1 MRINSIRTKVILPI
15 AFLALILAGLLVAI
29 ASITYIQDSAM
40 KRQTETFFEAVTVIL
55 NADRD
60 IYQARIALEN
70 LLSAA
75 GDSDSETNK
84 AEFLENAEQVKDRFK
99 KYLIYLKD
107 EEALLAK
114 HDSFSNFMPLYNE
127 WVNHSKTLIDTN
139 HSQGKMQSDLNK
151 SEPEFIKIREMM
163 DQAGEELRAYTNKQQ
178 QDKVGA
184 ERLGRYVEAISEI
197 LNADRDIY
205 QARLA
210 KQKIVNQHGDLA
222 QNQKIFEENA
232 AQVIRRFHSYRSYL
246 IDEPQLTQKYA
257 NFDQLYQQWYEQ
269 SKALIYSTPAKQVAL
284 IDNNLAKA
292 DKSFNE
298 LRNILDIAGEEAR
311 THARA
316 VKQDVQQSIQLFEK
330 IVFIVIIIAFIVALG
345 VGYYIPKKLTDNINN
360 ITLRIKEIAA
370 GDGDLTQRINTTS
383 HDELADLSN
392 EFDNFLSHLQTI
404 IKNIQQQSS
413 QLGAVTGD
421 LNDVSDTAM
430 EVTQKLANASESI
443 VSAGHEMDMANQ
455 QMAELAKNT
464 AQEADISSEQVKQG
478 VQAIDV
484 SSKAIEDLAN
494 DIKSALA
501 NSVELESSST
511 DITSVLEVIRN
522 IAEQTNLLALNAAIE
537 AARAG
542 EQGRGFA
549 VVADEVR
556 TLATR
561 TQQSTDEIDTMIQR
575 LNDNVKASSDS
586 IKNSQTNANTT
597 LTNFDSVITIFNSLT
612 HAFEKVQQMSAET
625 AQATQEQSHVANEIN
640 RNLVSLKEQSAQ
652 MKQISSQTTQQSKN
666 VSALYKQM
674 KSQVESFKV

>member
-70 LLSAA
+70 LLSAT
-75 GDSDSETNK
+75 GDSEKNK
-84 AEFLENAEQVKDRFK
+84 AEFLENAEQVKDRFN
-99 KYLIYLKD
+99 KYLTYLKD

>member
-15 AFLALILAGLLVAI
+15 AFLALILAGLLVSI
-29 ASITYIQDSAM
+29 ASITYIQDNAM

-75 GDSDSETNK
+75 GDSETNK

-184 ERLGRYVEAISEI
+184 ERLGRYVEAISEV

-612 HAFEKVQQMSAET
+612 HAFEKVQQMSTET

>member
-70 LLSAA
+70 LISAT
-75 GDSDSETNK
+75 GDSETNK
-84 AEFLENAEQVKDRFK
+84 AEFLENAEQVKDRFN

-127 WVNHSKTLIDTN
+127 WLNHSKTLIDTN

-151 SEPEFIKIREMM
+151 SEPEFIKIRKMM
-163 DQAGEELRAYTNKQQ
+163 DQAGEELRAYTNIQQ

-184 ERLGRYVEAISEI
+184 ERLGRYVEAISEV

-210 KQKIVNQHGDLA
+210 KQKIVNQHGDLV
-222 QNQKIFEENA
+222 QNQKTFEENA
-232 AQVIRRFHSYRSYL
+232 AQVIRRFNSYRSYL

-257 NFDQLYQQWYEQ
+257 NFDQLYQRWYEQ

-298 LRNILDIAGEEAR
+298 LRNILDVAGEEAR

-330 IVFIVIIIAFIVALG
+330 VVFIVIIIAFIVALG

-652 MKQISSQTTQQSKN
+652 MKQISTQTTQQSKN

>member
-29 ASITYIQDSAM
+29 ASITYIQDNAM

-70 LLSAA
+70 LLSAT
-75 GDSDSETNK
+75 GDSETNK
-84 AEFLENAEQVKDRFK
+84 TEFLENAEQVKDRFN

-114 HDSFSNFMPLYNE
+114 HDSFSSFMPLYNE

-163 DQAGEELRAYTNKQQ
+163 DQAGEELRAYTNEQQ

-184 ERLGRYVEAISEI
+184 ERLGRYVEAISEV

-210 KQKIVNQHGDLA
+210 KQKIVNQHGDLE
-222 QNQKIFEENA
+222 QNQKLFEENA
-232 AQVIRRFHSYRSYL
+232 AQVIRRFNSYRSYL

-284 IDNNLAKA
+284 IDNNLANA

-298 LRNILDIAGEEAR
+298 LRNILDVAGEEAR

-316 VKQDVQQSIQLFEK
+316 VKQDVQHSIQLFEK

-484 SSKAIEDLAN
+484 SGKAIEDLAN

-612 HAFEKVQQMSAET
+612 HAFEKVQQMSTET

-652 MKQISSQTTQQSKN
+652 MKQISTQTTQQSKN

>member
-29 ASITYIQDSAM
+29 ASITYIQDNAM

-70 LLSAA
+70 LLSAT
-75 GDSDSETNK
+75 GDSETNK
-84 AEFLENAEQVKDRFK
+84 AEFLENAEQVKDRFN

>member
-1 MRINSIRTKVILPI
+1 LPI

-70 LLSAA
+70 LLSAT
-75 GDSDSETNK
+75 GDSEKNK
-84 AEFLENAEQVKDRFK
+84 AEFLENAEQVKDRFN
-99 KYLIYLKD
+99 KYLTYLKD

-494 DIKSALA
+494 IKSALA

-625 AQATQEQSHVANEIN
+625 AQATHEQSHVANEIN

-666 VSALYKQM
+666 ISALYKQM

>member
-29 ASITYIQDSAM
+29 ASITYIQDNAM

-70 LLSAA
+70 LLSAT
-75 GDSDSETNK
+75 GDSEKNK

-210 KQKIVNQHGDLA
+210 KQKIVNQQGDLA

>member
-70 LLSAA
+70 LLSAT
-75 GDSDSETNK
+75 GDSEKNK

-625 AQATQEQSHVANEIN
+625 AQATHEQSHVANEIN

-666 VSALYKQM
+666 ISALYKQM

>member
-29 ASITYIQDSAM
+29 ASITYIQDNAM

-70 LLSAA
+70 LLSAT
-75 GDSDSETNK
+75 GDSETNK

>member
-29 ASITYIQDSAM
+29 ASITYIQDNAM

-70 LLSAA
+70 LLSAT
-75 GDSDSETNK
+75 GDSEKNK
-84 AEFLENAEQVKDRFK
+84 AEFLENAEQVKDRFN
-99 KYLIYLKD
+99 KYLTYLKD

-114 HDSFSNFMPLYNE
+114 HDSFSHFMPLYNE

>member
-70 LLSAA
+70 LLSAT
-75 GDSDSETNK
+75 GDSEKNK
-84 AEFLENAEQVKDRFK
+84 AEFLENAEQVKDRFN
-99 KYLIYLKD
+99 KYLTYLKD

-494 DIKSALA
+494 IKSALA

-625 AQATQEQSHVANEIN
+625 AQATHEQSHVANEIN

-666 VSALYKQM
+666 ISALYKQM

>member
-29 ASITYIQDSAM
+29 ASITYIQDNAM

-70 LLSAA
+70 LLSAT
-75 GDSDSETNK
+75 GDSETNK
-84 AEFLENAEQVKDRFK
+84 TEFLENAEQVKDRFN

-114 HDSFSNFMPLYNE
+114 HDSFSSFMPLYNE
-127 WVNHSKTLIDTN
+127 WVNHSKTLINTN

-163 DQAGEELRAYTNKQQ
+163 DQAGEELRAYTNEQQ

-184 ERLGRYVEAISEI
+184 ERLGRYVEAISEV

-210 KQKIVNQHGDLA
+210 KQKIVNQHGDLE
-222 QNQKIFEENA
+222 QNQKLFEENA
-232 AQVIRRFHSYRSYL
+232 AQVIRRFNSYRSYL

-298 LRNILDIAGEEAR
+298 LRNILDVAGEEAR

-316 VKQDVQQSIQLFEK
+316 VKQDVQHSIQLFEK

-484 SSKAIEDLAN
+484 SGKAIEDLAN

-612 HAFEKVQQMSAET
+612 HAFEKVQQMSTET

-652 MKQISSQTTQQSKN
+652 MKQISTQTTQQSKN

>member
-15 AFLALILAGLLVAI
+15 AFLAFILAGLLVAI
-29 ASITYIQDSAM
+29 ASITYIQDNAM

-70 LLSAA
+70 LLSAT
-75 GDSDSETNK
+75 GDSETNK
-84 AEFLENAEQVKDRFK
+84 TEFLENAEQVKDRFK

>member
-70 LLSAA
+70 LLSAT
-75 GDSDSETNK
+75 GDSEKNK

>member
-29 ASITYIQDSAM
+29 ASITYIQDNAM

-70 LLSAA
+70 LLSAT
-75 GDSDSETNK
+75 GDSEKNK

-652 MKQISSQTTQQSKN
+652 MKQISTQTTQQSKN

>member
-29 ASITYIQDSAM
+29 ASITYIQDNAM

-75 GDSDSETNK
+75 GDSETNK

-345 VGYYIPKKLTDNINN
+345 VGYYIPKKLTDNINS

>member
-15 AFLALILAGLLVAI
+15 AFLAFILAGLLVAI

-70 LLSAA
+70 LLSAT
-75 GDSDSETNK
+75 GDSEKNK

-652 MKQISSQTTQQSKN
+652 MKQISTQTTQQSKN

>member
-70 LLSAA
+70 LLSAT
-75 GDSDSETNK
+75 GDSETNK

-163 DQAGEELRAYTNKQQ
+163 DQAGEELRAYTNEQQ

-184 ERLGRYVEAISEI
+184 ERLGRYVEAISEV

-210 KQKIVNQHGDLA
+210 KQKIVNQHGDLE
-222 QNQKIFEENA
+222 QNQKLFEENA
-232 AQVIRRFHSYRSYL
+232 AQVIRRFNSYRSYL

-443 VSAGHEMDMANQ
+443 VSACHEMDMANQ
-455 QMAELAKNT
+455 QMADLAKNT

-484 SSKAIEDLAN
+484 SGKAIEDLAN
-494 DIKSALA
+494 DIESALA

-612 HAFEKVQQMSAET
+612 HAFEKVQQMSTET

-652 MKQISSQTTQQSKN
+652 MKQISTQTTQQSKN

>member
-29 ASITYIQDSAM
+29 ASITYIQDNAM

-75 GDSDSETNK
+75 GDSETNK

-430 EVTQKLANASESI
+430 EVTQKLANASESM

-586 IKNSQTNANTT
+586 IKNSQNNANTT

>member
-29 ASITYIQDSAM
+29 ASITYIQDNAM

-70 LLSAA
+70 LLSAT
-75 GDSDSETNK
+75 GDSETNK
-84 AEFLENAEQVKDRFK
+84 TEFLENAEQVKDRFN

-114 HDSFSNFMPLYNE
+114 HDSFSSFMPLYNE
-127 WVNHSKTLIDTN
+127 WVNHSKTLINTN

-163 DQAGEELRAYTNKQQ
+163 DQAGEELRAYTNEQQ

-184 ERLGRYVEAISEI
+184 ERLGRYVEAISEV

-210 KQKIVNQHGDLA
+210 KQKIVNQHGDLE
-222 QNQKIFEENA
+222 QNQKLFEENA
-232 AQVIRRFHSYRSYL
+232 AQVIRRFNSYRSYL

-284 IDNNLAKA
+284 IDNNLANA

-298 LRNILDIAGEEAR
+298 LRNILDVAGEEAR

-316 VKQDVQQSIQLFEK
+316 VKQDVQHSIQLFEK

-455 QMAELAKNT
+455 QMADLAKNT

-484 SSKAIEDLAN
+484 SGKAIEDLAN
-494 DIKSALA
+494 DIESALA

-612 HAFEKVQQMSAET
+612 HAFEKVQQMSTET

-652 MKQISSQTTQQSKN
+652 MKQISTQTTQQSKN
-666 VSALYKQM
+666 VSALYEQM

>member
-29 ASITYIQDSAM
+29 ASITYIQDNAM

-75 GDSDSETNK
+75 GDSETNK

-99 KYLIYLKD
+99 KYLIYLTD

-269 SKALIYSTPAKQVAL
+269 SKALIYSTHAKQVAL

-652 MKQISSQTTQQSKN
+652 MKQISTQTTQQSKN

>member
-70 LLSAA
+70 LLSAT
-75 GDSDSETNK
+75 GDSEKNK

-586 IKNSQTNANTT
+586 IKNSQNNANTT

>member
-29 ASITYIQDSAM
+29 ASITYIQDNAM

-75 GDSDSETNK
+75 GDSETNK

>member
-29 ASITYIQDSAM
+29 ASITYIQDNAM

-70 LLSAA
+70 LLSAT
-75 GDSDSETNK
+75 GDSETNK
-84 AEFLENAEQVKDRFK
+84 TEFLENAEQVKDRFN

-114 HDSFSNFMPLYNE
+114 HDSFSSFMPLYNE
-127 WVNHSKTLIDTN
+127 WVNHSKTLINTN

-163 DQAGEELRAYTNKQQ
+163 DQAGEELRAYTNEQQ

-184 ERLGRYVEAISEI
+184 ERLGRYVEAISEV

-210 KQKIVNQHGDLA
+210 KQKIVNQHGDLE
-222 QNQKIFEENA
+222 QNQKLFEENA
-232 AQVIRRFHSYRSYL
+232 AQVIRRLNSYRSYL

-269 SKALIYSTPAKQVAL
+269 SKTLIYSTPAKQVAL

-298 LRNILDIAGEEAR
+298 LRNILDVAGEEAR

-316 VKQDVQQSIQLFEK
+316 VKQDVQHSIQLFEK

-455 QMAELAKNT
+455 QMADLAKNT

-484 SSKAIEDLAN
+484 SGKAIEDLAN
-494 DIKSALA
+494 DIESALA

-612 HAFEKVQQMSAET
+612 HAFEKVQQMSTET

-652 MKQISSQTTQQSKN
+652 MKQISTQTTQQSKN
-666 VSALYKQM
+666 VSALYEQM

>member
-29 ASITYIQDSAM
+29 ASITYIQDNAM

-70 LLSAA
+70 LLSAT
-75 GDSDSETNK
+75 GDSETNK
-84 AEFLENAEQVKDRFK
+84 TEFLENAEQVKDRFN

-114 HDSFSNFMPLYNE
+114 HDSFSSFMPLYNE
-127 WVNHSKTLIDTN
+127 WVNHSKTLINTN

-163 DQAGEELRAYTNKQQ
+163 DQAGEELRAYTNEQQ

-184 ERLGRYVEAISEI
+184 ERLGRYVEAISEV

-210 KQKIVNQHGDLA
+210 KQKIVNQHGDLE
-222 QNQKIFEENA
+222 QNQKLFEENA
-232 AQVIRRFHSYRSYL
+232 AQVIRRFNSYRSYL

-284 IDNNLAKA
+284 IDNNLANA

-298 LRNILDIAGEEAR
+298 LRNILDVAGEEAR

-316 VKQDVQQSIQLFEK
+316 VKQDVQHSIQLFEK

-484 SSKAIEDLAN
+484 SGKAIEDLAN

-612 HAFEKVQQMSAET
+612 HAFEKVQQMSTET

-652 MKQISSQTTQQSKN
+652 MKQISTQTTQQSKN

>member
-1 MRINSIRTKVILPI
+1 
-15 AFLALILAGLLVAI
+15 
-29 ASITYIQDSAM
+29 M

-70 LLSAA
+70 LLSAT
-75 GDSDSETNK
+75 GDSETNK
-84 AEFLENAEQVKDRFK
+84 AEFLENAEQVKDRFN
-99 KYLIYLKD
+99 KYLTYLKD

-178 QDKVGA
+178 QDKVRA

-292 DKSFNE
+292 DKSFNV

>member
-29 ASITYIQDSAM
+29 ASITYIQDNAM

-70 LLSAA
+70 LLSAT
-75 GDSDSETNK
+75 GDSETNK
-84 AEFLENAEQVKDRFK
+84 TEFLENAEQVKDRFN

-114 HDSFSNFMPLYNE
+114 HDSFSSFMPLYNE
-127 WVNHSKTLIDTN
+127 WVNHSKTLINTN

-163 DQAGEELRAYTNKQQ
+163 DQAGEELRAYTNEQQ

-184 ERLGRYVEAISEI
+184 ERLGRYVEAISEV

-210 KQKIVNQHGDLA
+210 KQKIVNQHGDLE
-222 QNQKIFEENA
+222 QNQKLFEENA
-232 AQVIRRFHSYRSYL
+232 AQVIRRFNSYRSYL

-298 LRNILDIAGEEAR
+298 LRNILDVAGEEAR

-316 VKQDVQQSIQLFEK
+316 VKQDVQHSIQLFEK

-484 SSKAIEDLAN
+484 SGKAIEDLAN
-494 DIKSALA
+494 DIESALA

-612 HAFEKVQQMSAET
+612 HAFEKVQQMSTET

-652 MKQISSQTTQQSKN
+652 MKQISTQTTQQSKN

>member
-29 ASITYIQDSAM
+29 ASITYIQDNAM

-70 LLSAA
+70 LLSAT
-75 GDSDSETNK
+75 GDSEKNK

-316 VKQDVQQSIQLFEK
+316 VKQDVQQRIQLFEK

-464 AQEADISSEQVKQG
+464 AEEADISSEQVKQG

>member
-29 ASITYIQDSAM
+29 ASITYIQDNAM

-75 GDSDSETNK
+75 GDSETNK
-84 AEFLENAEQVKDRFK
+84 AEFLENAEQVKDRFN
-99 KYLIYLKD
+99 KYLTYLKD

-421 LNDVSDTAM
+421 LNDVSDTAL

>member
-1 MRINSIRTKVILPI
+1 
-15 AFLALILAGLLVAI
+15 
-29 ASITYIQDSAM
+29 
-40 KRQTETFFEAVTVIL
+40 
-55 NADRD
+55 
-60 IYQARIALEN
+60 
-70 LLSAA
+70 
-75 GDSDSETNK
+75 
-84 AEFLENAEQVKDRFK
+84 
-99 KYLIYLKD
+99 
-107 EEALLAK
+107 
-114 HDSFSNFMPLYNE
+114 
-127 WVNHSKTLIDTN
+127 
-139 HSQGKMQSDLNK
+139 MQSDLNK

-163 DQAGEELRAYTNKQQ
+163 DQAGEELRAYTNEQQ

-184 ERLGRYVEAISEI
+184 ERLGRYVEAISEV

-210 KQKIVNQHGDLA
+210 KQKIVNQHGDLE
-222 QNQKIFEENA
+222 QNQKLFEENA
-232 AQVIRRFHSYRSYL
+232 AQVIRRFNSYRSYL

-284 IDNNLAKA
+284 IDNNLANA

-298 LRNILDIAGEEAR
+298 LRNILDVAGEEAR

-316 VKQDVQQSIQLFEK
+316 VKQDVQHSIQLFEK

-484 SSKAIEDLAN
+484 SGKAIEDLAN
-494 DIKSALA
+494 DIESALA

-612 HAFEKVQQMSAET
+612 HAFEKVQQMSTET

-652 MKQISSQTTQQSKN
+652 MKQISTQTTQQSKN

>member
-29 ASITYIQDSAM
+29 ASITYIQDNAM

-70 LLSAA
+70 LLSAT
-75 GDSDSETNK
+75 GDSETNK

-151 SEPEFIKIREMM
+151 SEPEFIKIRKMM

-455 QMAELAKNT
+455 QMAELAKKT
-464 AQEADISSEQVKQG
+464 AQEADAIFIYPCIS
-478 VQAIDV
+478 
-484 SSKAIEDLAN
+484 
-494 DIKSALA
+494 
-501 NSVELESSST
+501 
-511 DITSVLEVIRN
+511 
-522 IAEQTNLLALNAAIE
+522 NL
-537 AARAG
+537 R
-542 EQGRGFA
+542 
-549 VVADEVR
+549 
-556 TLATR
+556 
-561 TQQSTDEIDTMIQR
+561 
-575 LNDNVKASSDS
+575 
-586 IKNSQTNANTT
+586 
-597 LTNFDSVITIFNSLT
+597 
-612 HAFEKVQQMSAET
+612 
-625 AQATQEQSHVANEIN
+625 
-640 RNLVSLKEQSAQ
+640 
-652 MKQISSQTTQQSKN
+652 
-666 VSALYKQM
+666 
-674 KSQVESFKV
+674 

>member
-75 GDSDSETNK
+75 GDSETNK

-184 ERLGRYVEAISEI
+184 ERLGRYVEAISEV

-586 IKNSQTNANTT
+586 IKNSQNNANTT

>member
-1 MRINSIRTKVILPI
+1 M
-15 AFLALILAGLLVAI
+15 
-29 ASITYIQDSAM
+29 
-40 KRQTETFFEAVTVIL
+40 
-55 NADRD
+55 
-60 IYQARIALEN
+60 
-70 LLSAA
+70 
-75 GDSDSETNK
+75 
-84 AEFLENAEQVKDRFK
+84 
-99 KYLIYLKD
+99 
-107 EEALLAK
+107 
-114 HDSFSNFMPLYNE
+114 
-127 WVNHSKTLIDTN
+127 
-139 HSQGKMQSDLNK
+139 
-151 SEPEFIKIREMM
+151 
-163 DQAGEELRAYTNKQQ
+163 
-178 QDKVGA
+178 GA

-652 MKQISSQTTQQSKN
+652 MKQISTQTTQQSKN

>member
-1 MRINSIRTKVILPI
+1 
-15 AFLALILAGLLVAI
+15 
-29 ASITYIQDSAM
+29 M

-70 LLSAA
+70 LLSAT
-75 GDSDSETNK
+75 GDSETNK
-84 AEFLENAEQVKDRFK
+84 AEFLENAEQVKDRFN
-99 KYLIYLKD
+99 KYLTYLKD

-575 LNDNVKASSDS
+575 LNNNVKASSDS

>member
-70 LLSAA
+70 LLSAT
-75 GDSDSETNK
+75 GDSETNK

-586 IKNSQTNANTT
+586 IKNSQNNANTT

>member
-29 ASITYIQDSAM
+29 ASITYIQDNAM

-75 GDSDSETNK
+75 GDSETNK

-298 LRNILDIAGEEAR
+298 LRNILDTAGEEAR

-464 AQEADISSEQVKQG
+464 AQEADLSSEQVKQG

-586 IKNSQTNANTT
+586 IKNSQNNANTT